1 MAEAISLPLQFIRQF
16 NDGAIDAD
24 QVFDTLDAMEA
35 YLGNARRYAGQIGV
49 CRENLGV
56 YVLNEATDAWVQVT
70 GDAYTAYVVDIQ
82 EDEQE
87 EFIVPKHTIS
97 YVTLNGL
104 RYITPGDY
112 TIQTEIVEEEEVT
125 TMTWGDDELET
136 DDELLLYY
144 QT

>member
-1 MAEAISLPLQFIRQF
+1 MAISLPINFVRQYK
-16 NDGAIDAD
+16 GAIDAD
-24 QVFDTLDAMEA
+24 QVFNTLDAMEA

-56 YVLNEATDAWVQVT
+56 YVLNESTDAWVQVT
-70 GDAYTAYVVDIQ
+70 GDAYTAHPVTIV
-82 EDEQE
+82 EDEKK

-97 YVTLNGL
+97 YAVLNGL
-104 RYITPGDY
+104 RYTTPGDY
-112 TIQTEIVEEEEVT
+112 TIKTEIIEEEEVT
-125 TMTWGDDELET
+125 TMTWADDELET